1 MCILLTSKQDPLLG
15 DVINIVRRAAAT
27 VAAIFAVLFV
37 ASTPAQADAAGYP
50 LANSASPSNFCA
62 TPEGNNTANGT
73 VITLWTCNG
82 NDLQMFRWRG
92 DALVHSASGK
102 CLTPRGNSTAN
113 GTVLT
118 LWTCTGSSVQNFDQV
133 RGAQTTIRPSN
144 ARDKCLTNYGGSQAN
159 GVWVTL
165 WTCASNTPAEQQWS
179 WTGN

>member
-1 MCILLTSKQDPLLG
+1 M
-15 DVINIVRRAAAT
+15 
-27 VAAIFAVLFV
+27 
-37 ASTPAQADAAGYP
+37 
-50 LANSASPSNFCA
+50 ANSTARGSNFCA
-62 TPEGNNTANGT
+62 TPEGNSTANGT

-82 NDLQMFRWRG
+82 NDLQMFYWRG
-92 DALVHSASGK
+92 DALVHGASGK
-102 CLTPRGNSTAN
+102 CLTPRGNSLSN

-133 RGAQTTIRPSN
+133 RGTHTTIRPSN

-165 WTCASNTPAEQQWS
+165 WTCASSIPAEQQWS